1 VIAARLFDQH
11 APARRRSSVGQ
22 HHERRLADD
31 ADDTFIFEAAFGADV
46 ITDFE
51 IGFDGIVLAAGIT
64 AGDVT
69 TRVTGDDV
77 VVEVDFLGPQTIT
90 VLGAAD
96 LFDPGIDIQIAT

>member
-1 VIAARLFDQH
+1 M
-11 APARRRSSVGQ
+11 
-22 HHERRLADD
+22 RRLVDDLLSGNTTSAGFADD
-31 ADDTFIFEAAFGADV
+31 AVDTFIFEAAFGTDV

-51 IGFDGIVLAAGIT
+51 IGLDGIVLAAGIT
-64 AGDVT
+64 ADDVT
-69 TRVTGDDV
+69 TRVAGDDV